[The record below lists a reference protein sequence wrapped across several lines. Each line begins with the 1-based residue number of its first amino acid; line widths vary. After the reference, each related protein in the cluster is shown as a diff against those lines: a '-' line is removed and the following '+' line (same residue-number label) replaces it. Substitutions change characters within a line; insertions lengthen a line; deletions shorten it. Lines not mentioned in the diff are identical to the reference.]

1 VRHGGGRLVAGF
13 HPYPVDT
20 IRTIAWMKEQARQAR
35 AESRVIGLVPTMGAL
50 HAGHL
55 ALIERARR
63 ECSPV
68 IASIFVNP
76 KQFGPNEDFSKYP
89 RAPDSDRKMLE
100 QAGVDSLFAPEPSE
114 IYPSGFSTYVHVEG
128 LSERLEG
135 RSRPGHFRGVTT
147 VVMKLL
153 QIVQPNFAYFGRKDA
168 QQARIITQMAR
179 DLNLDSEI
187 VVCPIV
193 REPDGLALSSRNA
206 YLSAEERKAATVLHR
221 ALEAARSELA
231 AGVRDA
237 LQLQGVLNRTL
248 SAERQARVDY
258 AEIVDAE
265 SFEPVVRVSKPAYV
279 LLAVFIGKTRLIDN
293 LYIEPKSR
301 GSEELVFHF

>member
-1 VRHGGGRLVAGF
+1 
-13 HPYPVDT
+13 
-20 IRTIAWMKEQARQAR
+20 MKEYARQAR
-35 AESRVIGLVPTMGAL
+35 AENPIVGLVPTMGAL
-50 HAGHL
+50 HRGHL
-55 ALIERARR
+55 SLIERARR

-76 KQFGPNEDFSKYP
+76 KQFGPNEDFSQYP
-89 RAPDSDRKMLE
+89 RTFESDSEKLQR
-100 QAGVDSLFAPEPSE
+100 AGVDFLFAPEPPE
-114 IYPSGFSTYVHVEG
+114 IYPNGFSTYVNVDG

-168 QQARIITQMAR
+168 QQSRLIAQMAR
-179 DLNLDSEI
+179 DLNLDTEI
-187 VVCPIV
+187 VVCPPV
-193 REPDGLALSSRNA
+193 REPDGLALSSRNI
-206 YLSAEERKAATVLHR
+206 YLSAEEREAATVLYR
-221 ALEAARSELA
+221 ALDAARSELA

-237 LQLQGVLNRTL
+237 LQLQAVLHRTL
-248 SAERQARVDY
+248 GAERHARVDY

-265 SFEPVVRVSKPAYV
+265 SFEPVVRVSKPCYV

-293 LYIEPKSR
+293 LYIDPKSP

>member
-1 VRHGGGRLVAGF
+1 
-13 HPYPVDT
+13 
-20 IRTIAWMKEQARQAR
+20 MKEQARQAR
-35 AESRVIGLVPTMGAL
+35 AENRIVGLVPTMGAL
-50 HAGHL
+50 HRGHL
-55 ALIERARR
+55 SLIDRARR

-89 RAPDSDRKMLE
+89 RTFESDSEKLQR
-100 QAGVDSLFAPEPSE
+100 AGVDSLFAPEPPE
-114 IYPSGFSTYVHVEG
+114 IYPDGFSTYVNVDG

-168 QQARIITQMAR
+168 QQSRLITQMAR
-179 DLNLDSEI
+179 DLNLDTEI
-187 VVCPIV
+187 VVCPPV
-193 REPDGLALSSRNA
+193 REPDGLALSSRNI
-206 YLSAEERKAATVLHR
+206 YLNADERKAATVLYR
-221 ALEAARSELA
+221 ALDAAKNELS

-237 LQLQGVLNRTL
+237 LQLQAVLHGTL
-248 SAERQARVDY
+248 GAERHARADY

-265 SFEPVVRVSKPAYV
+265 SFEPVARVSKPSYI

-293 LYIEPKSR
+293 LYIEPKSP

>member
-1 VRHGGGRLVAGF
+1 
-13 HPYPVDT
+13 
-20 IRTIAWMKEQARQAR
+20 MKEQARQAR
-35 AESRVIGLVPTMGAL
+35 AESRIIGLVPTMGAL

-55 ALIERARR
+55 SLIERARR
-63 ECSPV
+63 DCSPV

-89 RAPDSDRKMLE
+89 RTFESDSEKLQR
-100 QAGVDSLFAPEPSE
+100 AGVNALFAPEPSE
-114 IYPSGFSTYVHVEG
+114 IYPNGFSTYVNVDG
-128 LSERLEG
+128 LSEKLEG

-168 QQARIITQMAR
+168 QQSRLITLMAR
-179 DLNLDSEI
+179 DMNLDTEI
-187 VVCPIV
+187 IVCRPV
-193 REPDGLALSSRNA
+193 REPDGLALSSRNV
-206 YLSAEERKAATVLHR
+206 YLNPDERKAATVLYR
-221 ALEAARSELA
+221 ALDAAKNELD

-237 LQLQGVLNRTL
+237 LQLQGVLHRTL

-265 SFEPVVRVSKPAYV
+265 SFDPVVRVSKFSYI
-279 LLAVFIGKTRLIDN
+279 LLAVFVGKTRLIDN
-293 LYIEPKSR
+293 LYIEPKSS